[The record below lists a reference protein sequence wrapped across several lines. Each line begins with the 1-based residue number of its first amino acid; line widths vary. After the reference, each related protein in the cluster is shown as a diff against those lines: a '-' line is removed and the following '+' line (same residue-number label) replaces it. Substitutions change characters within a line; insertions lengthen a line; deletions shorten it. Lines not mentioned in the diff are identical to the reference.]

1 MPPSQSINT
10 GHGGNVHGLAR
21 DMGIDV
27 ATLLDFSANIN
38 PLGPPEWLRPLIS
51 REVAN
56 LVHYPDPYASV
67 LVSAIAARYQVPE
80 ESVVVANGTT
90 ELLYQLPKLLGRD
103 QALIPCPSY
112 IDYAKVMV
120 LAGMTVRSFLLTA
133 DHGFSLDPQELA
145 PLLTGGELVV
155 IGTPNNPTG
164 VLVDP
169 DQIIALAKGHP
180 ATLFLVDE
188 AFLDFVEGGGSVA
201 AGHGRPSAARAMD
214 GRSVVAG
221 HGRPSAARAMDGRS
235 VALAADNIMTLH
247 SLTKFYAIPGLRLGF
262 GIFPLPIAR
271 LLREHL
277 PPWTVNTLAQ
287 AVGVRALA
295 DQEYGEQSRAL
306 CSELRTE
313 LVRELQR
320 FPALQLF
327 DSAANY
333 LLLRLKDGSD
343 ARTLAGHLLERRIMI
358 RTCAN
363 YTGLDASYFRIAVRT
378 AAENSLLLQALSEIL
393 QRQPRKSA
401 QSDSCHTQEKNSLPP
416 GGGGLGDGH
425 GRHSVAGAMDG
436 AGATRGGG
444 CHESTSLQF
453 NISKTFPPRRPLSCK
468 TARPLMFQGTS
479 SNAGKSVLTAALCR
493 ILLQDGVRVAPFKAQ
508 NMSLN
513 SFVTRDGL
521 EMGRAQV
528 VQAQAA
534 RLDPDIR
541 MNPVLLKPN
550 SDTGS
555 QVIVHGRPVGNMDVM
570 TYLRYKETAMQAA
583 HASYDSLA
591 ADYDVILLEGA
602 GSPGE
607 VNLKRHDIVNMGM
620 ARYAQSPV
628 LLVGDIDRGGVYAS
642 FVGTMEVLNEWE
654 RALVAGFVVN
664 RFRGQASLLQSA
676 HDYVAAHTGREVLGV
691 VPYLKNLGLPE
702 EDSVSFKDGLF
713 QSDRPKTD
721 HVEIALI
728 SLPHISNFTDIEPL
742 AAEPDVYLRVV
753 ERAEDLGNPQAIIL
767 PGSKNVIHDL
777 AALASYGLA
786 AAIQRQAAAGCEIIG
801 VCGGYQMLGNLIED
815 PLAIESDQGA
825 IAGLGLLPMTTV
837 LAADKKLTRQH
848 GVHTESGQPVH
859 GYEIHHGRTQSDLPP
874 TLAFTDGSGCGASN
888 ASGQIW
894 GSYLHGI
901 FDSDPFRRWFIN
913 RLRQRK
919 GLSTLSGIP
928 ASYDLEP
935 AFDRLAATVRE
946 SVDMSRIYQLLGL

>member
-1 MPPSQSINT
+1 MKNTMPFSPPSQLAAT
-10 GHGGNVHGLAR
+10 GHGGNVQALAR
-21 DMGIDV
+21 EMGLNIAD
-27 ATLLDFSANIN
+27 LLDFSANIN
-38 PLGPPEWLRPLIS
+38 PMGPPEWLRPVIS
-51 REVAN
+51 REVEN
-56 LVHYPDPYASV
+56 LGHYPDPYASA
-67 LVSAIAARYQVPE
+67 LVNAIAARYQVPE

-90 ELLYQLPKLLGRD
+90 ELLYQLPKLLGCDR
-103 QALIPCPSY
+103 AIIPCPSY
-112 IDYAKVMV
+112 IDYTRVME
-120 LAGMTVRSFLLTA
+120 LAGMTVHPFLLTA
-133 DHGFSLDPQELA
+133 ERGFALNPQELS
-145 PLLTGGELVV
+145 PLLTGGELLV

-164 VLVDP
+164 RLVDP
-169 DQIIALAKGHP
+169 DQIIALAKAHP
-180 ATLFLVDE
+180 STLFLVDE
-188 AFLDFVEGGGSVA
+188 AFLDFVEDGRSVAAGHGCPSAARTMDGRSAA
-201 AGHGRPSAARAMD
+201 AGHGRPSAACAMD
-214 GRSVVAG
+214 GRNA
-221 HGRPSAARAMDGRS
+221 
-235 VALAADNIMTLH
+235 ALAADNILTLH

-262 GIFPLPIAR
+262 GIFSLPIAR

-295 DQEYGEQSRAL
+295 DEEYGEESRAL
-306 CSELRTE
+306 CRELRTE
-313 LVRELQR
+313 FIRELR
-320 FPALQLF
+320 RIPALQIF

-333 LLLRLKDGSD
+333 LLLRLVDGSNVEPL
-343 ARTLAGHLLERRIMI
+343 ARQLLERRIMI

-363 YTGLDASYFRIAVRT
+363 YTGLDGSYFRLAVRT
-378 AAENSLLLQALSEIL
+378 APENRALLQALGEIL
-393 QRQPRKSA
+393 QHHSFKS
-401 QSDSCHTQEKNSLPP
+401 EKNSLPP
-416 GGGGLGDGH
+416 CGGGLGW
-425 GRHSVAGAMDG
+425 
-436 AGATRGGG
+436 GGDSHEIG
-444 CHESTSLQF
+444 MLQLHPPPNPLPSRVGESTEKSSGLAKK
-453 NISKTFPPRRPLSCK
+453 SSVPKM
-468 TARPLMFQGTS
+468 AHPLMFQGTS

-513 SFVTRDGL
+513 SFVTHDGL

-534 RLDPDIR
+534 RLAPDVR

-555 QVIVHGRPVGNMDVM
+555 QVIIHGRPVGNMDVL
-570 TYLRYKETAMQAA
+570 TYLRYKEKAMQAA

-591 ADYDVILLEGA
+591 AEYDVILLEGA

-620 ARYAQSPV
+620 ARYAQAPV

-664 RFRGQASLLQSA
+664 RFRGRAELLQAA
-676 HDYVAAHTGREVLGV
+676 HEYVLAHTGREVLGV

-702 EDSVSFKDGLF
+702 EDSVSFKEGLF
-713 QSDRPKTD
+713 SCDRPTGE
-721 HVEIALI
+721 HVEIAVI

-767 PGSKNVIHDL
+767 PGSKNVIYDL
-777 AALASYGLA
+777 AALASCGLA
-786 AAIQRQAAAGCEIIG
+786 AAIQRKAAEGCEIVG
-801 VCGGYQMLGNLIED
+801 VCGGYQMLGNSIED
-815 PLAIESDQGA
+815 PLAIESNQVS
-825 IAGLGLLPMTTV
+825 IAGLGLLAMTT
-837 LAADKKLTRQH
+837 AADKKLTRQQ
-848 GVHTESGQPVH
+848 GVHTESSQPVH

-874 TLAFTDGSGCGASN
+874 ILAFTDGSSCGTGN
-888 ASGQIW
+888 ASGRIW

-913 RLRQRK
+913 RLRQRH
-919 GLSTLSGIP
+919 GLSILSGIP
-928 ASYDLEP
+928 APYDLEP

-946 SVDMSRIYQLLGL
+946 SVDMNRIYQLLAL

>member
-1 MPPSQSINT
+1 MLPLQSGVT

-21 DMGIDV
+21 EMGLDI
-27 ATLLDFSANIN
+27 AELLDFSANIN

-51 REVAN
+51 REVAS
-56 LVHYPDPYASV
+56 LVHYPDPYAGA
-67 LVSAIAARYQVPE
+67 LVSAIAERYQVPE
-80 ESVVVANGTT
+80 ESVIVANGTT
-90 ELLYQLPKLLGRD
+90 ELLYSLPKLLGCDR
-103 QALIPCPSY
+103 AIIPCPSY
-112 IDYAKVMV
+112 IDYTRVMK
-120 LAGMTVRSFLLTA
+120 LAGMTVHPFLLSA
-133 DHGFSLDPQELA
+133 EHGFALQARELA
-145 PLLTGGELVV
+145 PLLSGGELVV

-164 VLVDP
+164 TLVDP
-169 DQIIALAKGHP
+169 DQIIALAKSHP
-180 ATLFLVDE
+180 STLFLVDE
-188 AFLDFVEGGGSVA
+188 AFLDFVEDGRSVA
-201 AGHGRPSAARAMD
+201 AGHGCPS
-214 GRSVVAG
+214 
-221 HGRPSAARAMDGRS
+221 
-235 VALAADNIMTLH
+235 AADNILTLH

-262 GIFPLPIAR
+262 GIFPQPIAR

-295 DQEYGEQSRAL
+295 DQEYGEESRAL
-306 CSELRTE
+306 CRELRTE
-313 LVRELQR
+313 FVRELRQI
-320 FPALQLF
+320 PALQVF
-327 DSAANY
+327 DSVANY
-333 LLLRLKDGSD
+333 LLLRLADGSSAESL
-343 ARTLAGHLLERRIMI
+343 ARQLLERKIMI
-358 RTCAN
+358 RTCSN
-363 YTGLDASYFRIAVRT
+363 YTGLDGSYFRVAVRT
-378 AAENSLLLQALSEIL
+378 ESENRLLLTALAEIFRPQA
-393 QRQPRKSA
+393 QKVVKS
-401 QSDSCHTQEKNSLPP
+401 
-416 GGGGLGDGH
+416 
-425 GRHSVAGAMDG
+425 R
-436 AGATRGGG
+436 
-444 CHESTSLQF
+444 
-453 NISKTFPPRRPLSCK
+453 SKK
-468 TARPLMFQGTS
+468 ARPLMFQGTS

-513 SFVTRDGL
+513 SFVTHDGL

-534 RLDPDIR
+534 RLDPDVR

-555 QVIVHGRPVGNMDVM
+555 QVIIHGRPVGNMDVL
-570 TYLRYKETAMQAA
+570 TYLRYKEKARQAA
-583 HASYDSLA
+583 RASYDSLA

-620 ARYAQSPV
+620 ARYAQAPV

-664 RFRGQASLLQSA
+664 RFRGQASLLQAA
-676 HDYVAAHTGREVLGV
+676 HDYVTAHTGCEVLGV

-702 EDSVSFKDGLF
+702 EDSVSFKEGLF
-713 QSDRPKTD
+713 SCDRQAGE

-742 AAEPDVYLRVV
+742 AAEPDVFLRVV

-777 AALASYGLA
+777 AALASCGLA
-786 AAIQRQAAAGCEIIG
+786 KAIQGKAAEGCEIVG
-801 VCGGYQMLGNLIED
+801 VCGGYQMLGDSIED

-825 IAGLGLLPMTTV
+825 IAGLGLLAMTTV
-837 LAADKKLTRQH
+837 LAADKKLTRQQ

-859 GYEIHHGRTQSDLPP
+859 GYEIHHGRTQSNLPP
-874 TLAFTDGSGCGASN
+874 TLTFTDGTVCGAGN

-901 FDSDPFRRWFIN
+901 FDSDLFRRWFIN
-913 RLRQRK
+913 RLRKRQ
-919 GLSTLSGIP
+919 GLAPLPGIP
-928 ASYDLEP
+928 VPYDLDP

-946 SVDMSRIYQLLGL
+946 SVDMNRSYRLLGL

>member
-1 MPPSQSINT
+1 MNIKIPPSQSTST

-21 DMGIDV
+21 EMGIDV
-27 ATLLDFSANIN
+27 ASLLDFSANIN

-51 REVAN
+51 SEVAS
-56 LVHYPDPYASV
+56 LVHYPDPYATR
-67 LVSAIAARYQVPE
+67 LVQAIAVRYQVPA

-90 ELLYQLPKLLGRD
+90 ELLYQLPRLLGCG
-103 QALIPCPSY
+103 QALIPSPSY
-112 IDYAKVMV
+112 IDYTKVME
-120 LAGMTVRSFLLTA
+120 LAGMSVRPFLLLA
-133 DHGFSLDPQELA
+133 ERGFALDPQELA

-155 IGTPNNPTG
+155 IGSPNNPTG

-169 DQIIALAKGHP
+169 DQIIALAKAYP
-180 ATLFLVDE
+180 STLFLVDE
-188 AFLDFVEGGGSVA
+188 AFLDFVEGGK
-201 AGHGRPSAARAMD
+201 
-214 GRSVVAG
+214 
-221 HGRPSAARAMDGRS
+221 S
-235 VALAADNIMTLH
+235 VALASDNIMTLH

-262 GIFPLPIAR
+262 GIFPPRIAR

-295 DQEYGEQSRAL
+295 DQEYGEQSRTY
-306 CSELRTE
+306 CRELRTE
-313 LVRELQR
+313 LVRELQG
-320 FPALQLF
+320 FPALQPF

-333 LLLRLKDGSD
+333 LLLRLVDGSD
-343 ARTLAGHLLERRIMI
+343 ARNLAGQLLERKIMI
-358 RTCAN
+358 RTCSN
-363 YTGLDASYFRIAVRT
+363 YTGLDASYFRVAVRT
-378 AAENSLLLQALSEIL
+378 AAENRRLLSALREIL
-393 QRQPRKSA
+393 LPQTQKVVKSIP
-401 QSDSCHTQEKNSLPP
+401 K
-416 GGGGLGDGH
+416 
-425 GRHSVAGAMDG
+425 
-436 AGATRGGG
+436 
-444 CHESTSLQF
+444 
-453 NISKTFPPRRPLSCK
+453 K
-468 TARPLMFQGTS
+468 ARPLMFQGTS

-534 RLDPDIR
+534 RLDPDVR

-555 QVIVHGRPVGNMDVM
+555 QVIIHGRSVGNMDVM

-664 RFRGQASLLQSA
+664 RFRGQASLLQAA

-702 EDSVSFKDGLF
+702 EDSVSFKEGLF

-777 AALASYGLA
+777 AALRSCGLA
-786 AAIQRQAAAGCEIIG
+786 DAIQRLAAEGCEIVG
-801 VCGGYQMLGNLIED
+801 VCGGYQMLGTIIED
-815 PLAIESDQGA
+815 PLAIESDQEA

-837 LAADKKLTRQH
+837 LAADKRLVRQS
-848 GVHTESGQPVH
+848 GVHAESGQPVH
-859 GYEIHHGRTQSDLPP
+859 GYEIHHGRSQSDLPP
-874 TLAFTDGSGCGASN
+874 TLAFTDGTGCGAVD
-888 ASGQIW
+888 ASGRIW

-913 RLRQRK
+913 RLRQRQ
-919 GLSTLSGIP
+919 GLAPLPGIP
-928 ASYDLEP
+928 SPYDLEP

-946 SVDMSRIYQLLGL
+946 SVDMTRIYQLLGL

>member
-1 MPPSQSINT
+1 
-10 GHGGNVHGLAR
+10 
-21 DMGIDV
+21 MGIDI
-27 ATLLDFSANIN
+27 ANLLDFSANIN

-51 REVAN
+51 SEVAS
-56 LVHYPDPYASV
+56 LVHYPDPYASK
-67 LVSAIAARYQVPE
+67 LVQAIAERYQVPE

-90 ELLYQLPKLLGRD
+90 ELLYQLPKLLGCT
-103 QALIPCPSY
+103 QALIPSPSY
-112 IDYAKVMV
+112 IDYTKVME
-120 LAGMTVRSFLLTA
+120 LAGMTVRPFLLSA
-133 DHGFSLDPQELA
+133 ERGFTLHPQELA

-155 IGTPNNPTG
+155 IGSPNNPTG

-169 DQIIALAKGHP
+169 DQIIQLAQEHP
-180 ATLFLVDE
+180 ATLFLIDE
-188 AFLDFVEGGGSVA
+188 AFLEFVEGGRSVSLANSILHSSQDREDKGA
-201 AGHGRPSAARAMD
+201 ATRQYTEYGEES
-214 GRSVVAG
+214 RSVVDEG
-221 HGRPSAARAMDGRS
+221 IGSK
-235 VALAADNIMTLH
+235 VKWNDNILTLH

-277 PPWTVNTLAQ
+277 PPWTVNSLAQ
-287 AVGVRALA
+287 AMGVRALA
-295 DQEYGEQSRAL
+295 DDEYGERTRAV
-306 CSELRTE
+306 CRELRTE
-313 LVRELQR
+313 LVRKLQG

-343 ARTLAGHLLERRIMI
+343 ARILADQLLERKIMI
-358 RTCAN
+358 RTCSN

-378 AAENSLLLQALSEIL
+378 EKENSLLLQALGDIL
-393 QRQPRKSA
+393 QPSATAPRTSSGKS
-401 QSDSCHTQEKNSLPP
+401 SPK
-416 GGGGLGDGH
+416 
-425 GRHSVAGAMDG
+425 
-436 AGATRGGG
+436 
-444 CHESTSLQF
+444 
-453 NISKTFPPRRPLSCK
+453 K
-468 TARPLMFQGTS
+468 ARPLMFQGTS

-513 SFVTRDGL
+513 SFVTHDGL

-534 RLDPDIR
+534 RLDPDVR

-607 VNLKRHDIVNMGM
+607 VNLKQHDIVNMGM

-676 HDYVAAHTGREVLGV
+676 HDYVTSHTGREVLGV
-691 VPYLKNLGLPE
+691 VPYLKNLGIPE
-702 EDSVSFKDGLF
+702 EDSVSFKAGLF
-713 QSDRPKTD
+713 TSSRPATD

-742 AAEPDVYLRVV
+742 AAEPDVFLRVV
-753 ERAEDLGNPQAIIL
+753 ERAEDLGSPQAIIL

-777 AALASYGLA
+777 AALRSCGLA
-786 AAIQRQAAAGCEIIG
+786 DAIMKRAAEGCEIIG
-801 VCGGYQMLGNLIED
+801 VCGGYQMLGTTIED

-825 IAGLGLLPMTTV
+825 IGGLGLLAMTTILV
-837 LAADKKLTRQH
+837 ADKRLVRQQ
-848 GVHTESGQPVH
+848 GIHTESGQPVH
-859 GYEIHHGRTQSDLPP
+859 GYEIHHGRSQTDLPP
-874 TLAFTDGSGCGASN
+874 TLAFSDGTGCGASDS
-888 ASGQIW
+888 SGRIW

-913 RLRQRK
+913 RLRQRH
-919 GLSTLSGIP
+919 GLTVLPGIP
-928 ASYDLEP
+928 APYDLEP
-935 AFDRLAATVRE
+935 AFDRLAATVRA
-946 SVDMSRIYQLLGL
+946 SVDMNRIYQLLAL

>member
-1 MPPSQSINT
+1 
-10 GHGGNVHGLAR
+10 
-21 DMGIDV
+21 MGIDV

-51 REVAN
+51 SEVAS
-56 LVHYPDPYASV
+56 LVHYPDPYATK
-67 LVSAIAARYQVPE
+67 LVQAIAGRYQVPA

-90 ELLYQLPKLLGRD
+90 ELLYQLPRLLGRA

-112 IDYAKVMV
+112 IDYTKVME
-120 LAGMTVRSFLLTA
+120 LAGMSVRPFLLSA
-133 DHGFSLDPQELA
+133 ERGFTLQPQDLA
-145 PLLTGGELVV
+145 PLLTGGDLVV

-164 VLVDP
+164 ALVDP
-169 DQIIALAKGHP
+169 DQIIQLAKGHP

-188 AFLDFVEGGGSVA
+188 AFLDFVEG
-201 AGHGRPSAARAMD
+201 
-214 GRSVVAG
+214 
-221 HGRPSAARAMDGRS
+221 GRS

-295 DQEYGEQSRAL
+295 DQEYGEQSRAN

-313 LVRELQR
+313 LVRDLQR

-333 LLLRLKDGSD
+333 LLLRLRDGSD
-343 ARTLAGHLLERRIMI
+343 ARTLAARLLECRIMI
-358 RTCAN
+358 RTCFN
-363 YTGLDASYFRIAVRT
+363 YVGLDASYFRIAVRT
-378 AAENSLLLQALSEIL
+378 AAENRLLLQALSEIL
-393 QRQPRKSA
+393 QPHSAPLGKSSRKPVPRKA
-401 QSDSCHTQEKNSLPP
+401 H
-416 GGGGLGDGH
+416 
-425 GRHSVAGAMDG
+425 
-436 AGATRGGG
+436 
-444 CHESTSLQF
+444 
-453 NISKTFPPRRPLSCK
+453 
-468 TARPLMFQGTS
+468 PLMFQGTS

-513 SFVTRDGL
+513 SFVTHDGL

-534 RLDPDIR
+534 RLDPDVR

-555 QVIVHGRPVGNMDVM
+555 QVIVHGRSVGNMDVM

-620 ARYAQSPV
+620 ARYAQAPV

-664 RFRGQASLLQSA
+664 RFRGQASLLQAA
-676 HDYVAAHTGREVLGV
+676 HDYVTAHTGREVLGV

-702 EDSVSFKDGLF
+702 EDSVSFKEGLF
-713 QSDRPKTD
+713 QSDRPEAD

-742 AAEPDVYLRVV
+742 AAEPDVFLRVV

-777 AALASYGLA
+777 AALRSCELA
-786 AAIQRQAAAGCEIIG
+786 DAIQRLAAEGCEIIG
-801 VCGGYQMLGNLIED
+801 VCGGYQMLGTTIED

-837 LAADKKLTRQH
+837 LAADKRLVRQS
-848 GVHTESGQPVH
+848 GVHTESGQPVY
-859 GYEIHHGRTQSDLPP
+859 GYEIHHGRSQSDLPP
-874 TLAFTDGSGCGASN
+874 TLAFTDGTGCGAVD
-888 ASGQIW
+888 ASGRIW

-913 RLRQRK
+913 RLRQRQ
-919 GLSTLSGIP
+919 GLAPLPGIP
-928 ASYDLEP
+928 APYDLEP

-946 SVDMSRIYQLLGL
+946 SLDMNRIYQLLGL

>member
-1 MPPSQSINT
+1 MNRIPPSQSGVT

-27 ATLLDFSANIN
+27 TSLLDFSANIN

-51 REVAN
+51 SEVAS
-56 LVHYPDPYASV
+56 LVHYPDPYAGK
-67 LVSAIAARYQVPE
+67 LVQAIGGRYQVPA

-90 ELLYQLPKLLGRD
+90 ELLYQLPKLLGRER
-103 QALIPCPSY
+103 ALIPCPSY
-112 IDYAKVMV
+112 IDYTKVMA
-120 LAGMTVRSFLLTA
+120 LAGMTVRPFLLSA
-133 DHGFSLDPQELA
+133 ERGFTLQPGELA

-155 IGTPNNPTG
+155 IGSPNNPTG
-164 VLVDP
+164 ALVDP
-169 DQIIALAKGHP
+169 EQIIQLAKAHP

-188 AFLDFVEGGGSVA
+188 AFLDFVEGG
-201 AGHGRPSAARAMD
+201 
-214 GRSVVAG
+214 
-221 HGRPSAARAMDGRS
+221 RS
-235 VALAADNIMTLH
+235 VAMAADNIMTLH

-295 DQEYGEQSRAL
+295 DQDYAEQSRTL
-306 CSELRTE
+306 CQELRTD
-313 LVRELQR
+313 LACELQR
-320 FPALQLF
+320 FPALQRF
-327 DSAANY
+327 NSAANY
-333 LLLRLKDGSD
+333 LLLRLKDGGD
-343 ARTLAGHLLERRIMI
+343 ATILAGQLLEQKIMI
-358 RTCAN
+358 RTCGN

-378 AAENSLLLQALSEIL
+378 AAENRRLLDALTEIL
-393 QRQPRKSA
+393 QP
-401 QSDSCHTQEKNSLPP
+401 HPP
-416 GGGGLGDGH
+416 KA
-425 GRHSVAGAMDG
+425 VNPAP
-436 AGATRGGG
+436 
-444 CHESTSLQF
+444 
-453 NISKTFPPRRPLSCK
+453 KK
-468 TARPLMFQGTS
+468 ARPLMFQGTS

-534 RLDPDIR
+534 RLDPDVR

-555 QVIVHGRPVGNMDVM
+555 QVIVHGRSVGNMDVM

-620 ARYAQSPV
+620 ARYAQAPV

-642 FVGTMEVLNEWE
+642 FVGTMEVLAEWE
-654 RALVAGFVVN
+654 RALVVGFVVN
-664 RFRGQASLLQSA
+664 RFRGQASLLQAA
-676 HDYVAAHTGREVLGV
+676 HDYVSAHTGREVLGV
-691 VPYLKNLGLPE
+691 VPYLKNLGIPE
-702 EDSVSFKDGLF
+702 EDSVSFKEGLF
-713 QSDRPKTD
+713 QGDRPAAD

-742 AAEPDVYLRVV
+742 AAEPDVFLRVV
-753 ERAEDLGNPQAIIL
+753 ERAEDLGSPQAIIL

-777 AALASYGLA
+777 AALRSCGLA
-786 AAIQRQAAAGCEIIG
+786 DAIQRLAAEGCEIIG
-801 VCGGYQMLGNLIED
+801 VCGGYQMLGTTIED
-815 PLAIESDQGA
+815 PLAIESDQGTM
-825 IAGLGLLPMTTV
+825 AGLGLLPMITV
-837 LAADKKLTRQH
+837 LAADKRLVRQS
-848 GVHTESGQPVH
+848 GVHAESGQPVH
-859 GYEIHHGRTQSDLPP
+859 GYEIHHGRSQTDLPP
-874 TLAFTDGSGCGASN
+874 TLAFTDGTGCGAVD
-888 ASGQIW
+888 ASGRIW

-901 FDSDPFRRWFIN
+901 FDSDLFRRWFIN
-913 RLRQRK
+913 RLRQRQ
-919 GLSTLSGIP
+919 GLAPLSGISAP
-928 ASYDLEP
+928 YDLEP

-946 SVDMSRIYQLLGL
+946 SVDMNRIYQLLGL